1 MSTRTAAPEQVVFG
15 DALIE
20 PEIYRKGSPIAA
32 PPTHHRRF
40 QGRRR
45 CNQRGRQADLRSK
58 LRQADQSV
66 GLQYIEDFAIDHIQ
80 CFWQILLIWH
90 CLQLK
95 YHASPMAD
103 VAEINEISRAR

>member
-80 CFWQILLIWH
+80 FFWQILLIWR
-90 CLQLK
+90 LLAAQ
-95 YHASPMAD
+95 
-103 VAEINEISRAR
+103 ISCVPYGRCGRN